1 MRQYETF
8 ELAFSGTAPEGGE
21 AQVDLDAVFTNQGT
35 KISVKGFYAGNGT
48 YKVRFYP
55 EAAGL
60 WQWKV
65 SGVVEASGEEECVA
79 AEGTLPL
86 QNGKWHVGR
95 GIVHADGLHFKY
107 ADGSSYKPFGTTIY
121 ALVHQEKALIDQT
134 METLKTAPFNKVR
147 FCAFPKHYDYNHNDP
162 EHFAFEKTDGKWD
175 VHRPCFA
182 YWDALEERI
191 RELDGLGIQGDLIL
205 FHPYDCWGF
214 AELDEEECMVY
225 LDYLLRRLSA
235 YPNLWWSLANEYD
248 LMEHFELQ
256 WWYDFAKFIA
266 ENDPYHHLL
275 SNHNCIPYWDF
286 AEEHTT
292 HCCIQDTCVKQVPN
306 LQKKYG
312 KPVVF
317 DECCYEG
324 DLQYPWGNI
333 SAREMT
339 ERFWTAVTL
348 GGYCTHGE
356 VFENED
362 EVLWWAKGGTLKGES
377 PARIAFLRS
386 IVEELPGNLEFVP
399 GQMAAMS
406 YGQLKEM
413 EKNPEM
419 LKNLPVIARGMVKMS
434 ESRFEAFIERH
445 SETLGHCGEEA
456 YLRYFGR
463 ECNGRGIMELP
474 ETGNYEVEV
483 IDTWEMTRDR
493 VKSGVSGKVE
503 VKLPGREGMALLA
516 RKIG

>member
-1 MRQYETF
+1 M
-8 ELAFSGTAPEGGE
+8 
-21 AQVDLDAVFTNQGT
+21 
-35 KISVKGFYAGNGT
+35 
-48 YKVRFYP
+48 
-55 EAAGL
+55 
-60 WQWKV
+60 
-65 SGVVEASGEEECVA
+65 
-79 AEGTLPL
+79 
-86 QNGKWHVGR
+86 
-95 GIVHADGLHFKY
+95 
-107 ADGSSYKPFGTTIY
+107 
-121 ALVHQEKALIDQT
+121 
-134 METLKTAPFNKVR
+134 
-147 FCAFPKHYDYNHNDP
+147 
-162 EHFAFEKTDGKWD
+162 
-175 VHRPCFA
+175 
-182 YWDALEERI
+182 
-191 RELDGLGIQGDLIL
+191 
-205 FHPYDCWGF
+205 
-214 AELDEEECMVY
+214 
-225 LDYLLRRLSA
+225 
-235 YPNLWWSLANEYD
+235 
-248 LMEHFELQ
+248 
-256 WWYDFAKFIA
+256 
-266 ENDPYHHLL
+266 
-275 SNHNCIPYWDF
+275 
-286 AEEHTT
+286 
-292 HCCIQDTCVKQVPN
+292 KQVPN

-456 YLRYFGR
+456 YLRYIGR

-493 VKSGVSGKVE
+493 VKSGVNGKVE

>member
-8 ELAFSGTAPEGGE
+8 ELSFSAVAPEGSE
-21 AQVDLDAVFTNQGT
+21 AQVDLTAVFTNGETQVR
-35 KISVKGFYAGNGT
+35 VKGFYAGNDT

-55 EAAGL
+55 ELAGV

-65 SGVVEASGEEECVA
+65 GGAVDASGEEECLA
-79 AEGTLPL
+79 AEGGAPL
-86 QNGKWHVGR
+86 QNGRWHGGR
-95 GIVHADGLHFKY
+95 GIVRADGLHFKY
-107 ADGSSYKPFGTTIY
+107 ADGNRYQPFGTTVY
-121 ALVHQEKALIDQT
+121 ALVHQEKELIDQT

-162 EHFAFEKTDGKWD
+162 EYFAFEKTDGKWD

-182 YWDALEERI
+182 YWDALEARI
-191 RELDGLGIQGDLIL
+191 KELDEMGIQGDLIL

-214 AELDEEECMVY
+214 AELGKDECMVY
-225 LDYLLRRLSA
+225 LDYLLRRLAA

-256 WWYDFAKFIA
+256 WWYDFASFIA

-292 HCCIQDTCVKQVPN
+292 HCCIQDICVKKVPR
-306 LQKKYG
+306 LQKEFG
-312 KPVVF
+312 KPVLF

-333 SAREMT
+333 SAAEMT

-356 VFENED
+356 VFENE
-362 EVLWWAKGGTLKGES
+362 EEILWWAKGGTLKGES

-386 IVEELPGNLEFVP
+386 IVEELPGNLEEVK
-399 GQMAAMS
+399 GMMS
-406 YGQLKEM
+406 YLTYQQLKEM
-413 EKNPEM
+413 EENPET
-419 LKNLPVIARGMVKMS
+419 LKQLPVIARGMVKMS
-434 ESRFEAFIERH
+434 ESQFDAFIERN
-445 SETLGHCGEEA
+445 SDIIGHCGEEA

-463 ECNGRGIMELP
+463 ACNGRGVLELP
-474 ETGNYEVEV
+474 EEGSYEVEV
-483 IDTWEMTRDR
+483 IDTWEMTRTK
-493 VKSGVSGKVE
+493 VKNSVNGKVE
-503 VKLPGREGMALLA
+503 VKLPGKEGMAILA
-516 RKIG
+516 RKVG

>member
-1 MRQYETF
+1 
-8 ELAFSGTAPEGGE
+8 
-21 AQVDLDAVFTNQGT
+21 
-35 KISVKGFYAGNGT
+35 
-48 YKVRFYP
+48 
-55 EAAGL
+55 
-60 WQWKV
+60 
-65 SGVVEASGEEECVA
+65 
-79 AEGTLPL
+79 
-86 QNGKWHVGR
+86 
-95 GIVHADGLHFKY
+95 
-107 ADGSSYKPFGTTIY
+107 
-121 ALVHQEKALIDQT
+121 

-483 IDTWEMTRDR
+483 IDTWKMTRDR
-493 VKSGVSGKVE
+493 VKSGVNGKVE